1 MAVLVF
7 LYEPD
12 LFFSSRIESAGERFG
27 LEVKTMLTI
36 NALEVALKGGL
47 PKLLLV
53 NIDVLE
59 ERHESLTEIVSP
71 GSCRLVG
78 YYSHVDAK
86 SAEEALRAGF
96 ELVIPRRAFAVK
108 LNEIFAEVSSG

>member
-12 LFFSSRIESAGERFG
+12 LFFSSRIESGGARFG
-27 LEVKTMLTI
+27 LEVETMVTL
-36 NALEVALKGGL
+36 NALEAALRGGL

-53 NIDVLE
+53 NLDVLE
-59 ERHESLTEIVSP
+59 ERHESLTGLVAP
-71 GSCRLVG
+71 GGCRLVG

-86 SAEEALRAGF
+86 SAEQALRTGF
-96 ELVIPRRAFAVK
+96 DVVIPRRAIAVK
-108 LNEIFAEVSSG
+108 LNEIFSELGSG

>member
-12 LFFSSRIESAGERFG
+12 LFFSSRIESAGKRFR

-47 PKLLLV
+47 PRLLLV
-53 NIDVLE
+53 NLDVLGTP
-59 ERHESLTEIVSP
+59 RII
-71 GSCRLVG
+71 
-78 YYSHVDAK
+78 D
-86 SAEEALRAGF
+86 RAC
-96 ELVIPRRAFAVK
+96 FAGK
-108 LNEIFAEVSSG
+108 L